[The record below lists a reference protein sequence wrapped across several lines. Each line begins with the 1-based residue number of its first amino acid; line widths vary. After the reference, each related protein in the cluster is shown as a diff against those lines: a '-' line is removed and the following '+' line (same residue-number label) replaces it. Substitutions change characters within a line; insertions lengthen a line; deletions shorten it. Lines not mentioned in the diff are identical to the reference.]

1 MVLFVLFFSS
11 STTNLTVFS
20 PTFHRPRPPH
30 GEGFKPLNAEGMD
43 AANAAGEDPAMA
55 AALQASLDH
64 TRETDYIPV
73 EIDWDYTP
81 SRFSIVE
88 RPRTMADVRELI
100 SFDVVSA
107 DDTFNVEVVWV
118 KEFLRGPTVVIQ
130 GRLKDAHSQS
140 PTRAYAYWTLHY
152 NIMATDQK
160 EIDIS
165 ASESTITPSIQHAI
179 AESVMMRYMNGS
191 LGSSLGYEDGDVPV
205 F

>member
-1 MVLFVLFFSS
+1 M
-11 STTNLTVFS
+11 
-20 PTFHRPRPPH
+20 
-30 GEGFKPLNAEGMD
+30 NAEGMD

-118 KEFLRGPTVVIQ
+118 KEKFPTVVIQ

-140 PTRAYAYWTLHY
+140 PTRAYWTLHY

-179 AESVMMRYMNGS
+179 AESVMIRYKNGGGS
-191 LGSSLGYEDGDVPV
+191 LNPYEDDEDDVPV

>member
-1 MVLFVLFFSS
+1 M
-11 STTNLTVFS
+11 N
-20 PTFHRPRPPH
+20 RPRPPH

-55 AALQASLDH
+55 AALQTSRDH

-73 EIDWDYTP
+73 EIDYTP

-107 DDTFNVEVVWV
+107 DDTFNVEVVSV
-118 KEFLRGPTVVIQ
+118 KGPITATTVVIQ

-140 PTRAYAYWTLHY
+140 PTRATWTLHY
-152 NIMATDQK
+152 NMATDQK

-165 ASESTITPSIQHAI
+165 ASESMITPSIQQAI
-179 AESVMMRYMNGS
+179 AESVVIRYKNGS
-191 LGSSLGYEDGDVPV
+191 LGFSLRYEDDEDDVPV